1 MRYKILGLIL
11 IVFVLIAGS
20 LFLWQKSRPSGLPAK
35 GLADK
40 NRMLTVDQQKIY
52 IDKIQK
58 AEKYLVSINPTANGA
73 NMEKANTYVFIGQ
86 QYFGLG
92 QLEKSKNMYSQALLF
107 DSENEQALAGLGLTF
122 SEAEEYSKAEESY
135 QKITE
140 INPKNSYA
148 WINLIQLKE
157 KQQVKKEDIEALY
170 NTALEKTNKY
180 IDVITKYAQF
190 EERVGNRQRAIDLWQ
205 QAIVSN
211 PEGTKIYQAEVK
223 RLKDLN

>member
-20 LFLWQKSRPSGLPAK
+20 LFLWQKSRLSGLPAK

-40 NRMLTVDQQKIY
+40 NRMLTADQQKIY

-122 SEAEEYSKAEESY
+122 SEAEDYSKAEESY

-190 EERVGNRQRAIDLWQ
+190 EEQAGNRQRAIDLWQ

-211 PEGTKIYQAEVK
+211 PEGAKIYQAEVK